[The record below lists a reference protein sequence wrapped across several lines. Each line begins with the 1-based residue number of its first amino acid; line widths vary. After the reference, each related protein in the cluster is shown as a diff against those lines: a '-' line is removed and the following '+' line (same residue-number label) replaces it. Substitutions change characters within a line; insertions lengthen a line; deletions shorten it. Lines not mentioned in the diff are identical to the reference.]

1 MRRSATRKPTRPSRS
16 VTALTI
22 FAVGLLLSS
31 GSRGEAVPPASPG
44 LVVDGRLEDWSSL
57 GRAAVSAG
65 PLRMASSERYFFLQ
79 VSFETPRL
87 LQEESEQG
95 SSALLW
101 IDRDADAATG
111 CAASRGPEAPA
122 MVVPPGAEMAYAF
135 ALGRG
140 TVCRDGDRFEVGF
153 ASLGLVAAPVV
164 RAAEFEIALDRRTEL
179 SHWLLGGSA
188 MRVGVAELRGG
199 KIVDHGSLR
208 AERGALP
215 PVTVAPAFDLAR
227 PPGALR
233 LVAYNIESDGLLD
246 PDSERRQAL
255 GRVLRALEPDVLGVQ
270 EAYRASAE
278 QVRSKLIKLTGSQ
291 VWQTAKEGQD
301 LVLASRYPIRRSR
314 LIHRFD
320 GYGAAAAFEVEAPTG
335 GPGDSPT
342 SSLLTIL
349 LAHWPCC
356 NDEQPPSE
364 RQRLEIA
371 RAMVSFLEG
380 ARSGRAGWPIAPGAP
395 VVAMGDLNLVVSRA
409 PLETLTVGS
418 GLRSLELRHPN
429 APFVFTWRDDDSR
442 FGPGQ
447 LDFVLISSNLEAD
460 RAFALAT
467 DTLPPDILS
476 RWGLRSRDAA
486 TASDHLPL
494 VADLRF
500 NAGGRRQASARERG
514 ASD

>member
-1 MRRSATRKPTRPSRS
+1 MR
-16 VTALTI
+16 I
-22 FAVGLLLSS
+22 
-31 GSRGEAVPPASPG
+31 
-44 LVVDGRLEDWSSL
+44 
-57 GRAAVSAG
+57 
-65 PLRMASSERYFFLQ
+65 
-79 VSFETPRL
+79 
-87 LQEESEQG
+87 
-95 SSALLW
+95 
-101 IDRDADAATG
+101 
-111 CAASRGPEAPA
+111 
-122 MVVPPGAEMAYAF
+122 
-135 ALGRG
+135 
-140 TVCRDGDRFEVGF
+140 
-153 ASLGLVAAPVV
+153 
-164 RAAEFEIALDRRTEL
+164 
-179 SHWLLGGSA
+179 
-188 MRVGVAELRGG
+188 GVAELRGG
-199 KIVDHGSLR
+199 KIVDRGSLR

-215 PVTVAPAFDLAR
+215 PVAVAPTLDLAR

-246 PDSERRQAL
+246 PHSERRQAL

-278 QVRSKLIKLTGSQ
+278 QVRGRLIKLTGSQ
-291 VWQTAKEGQD
+291 AWQTAKEGQD

-335 GPGDSPT
+335 RPGDSP

-356 NDEQPPSE
+356 NDQRPPSE

-371 RAMVSFLEG
+371 RAMVSFLEE
-380 ARSGRAGWPIAPGAP
+380 ARSGRAGWPIVPGAP

-418 GLRSLELRHPN
+418 GLRVLEPLHPN
-429 APFVFTWRDDDSR
+429 APFVSTWRDDHSR

-476 RWGLRSRDAA
+476 RWRLRSRDAA

-494 VADLRF
+494 IVDLRF
-500 NAGGRRQASARERG
+500 TAVNAR
-514 ASD
+514 